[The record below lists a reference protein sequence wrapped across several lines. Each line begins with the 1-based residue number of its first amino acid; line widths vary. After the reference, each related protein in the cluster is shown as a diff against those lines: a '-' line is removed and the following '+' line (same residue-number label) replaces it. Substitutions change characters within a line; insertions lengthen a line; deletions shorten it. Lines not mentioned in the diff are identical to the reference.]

1 MSAGGHP
8 NSTAY
13 PHRECGF
20 SLVELV
26 AALAIGAILVA
37 VAVPSFSSFITQQ
50 RIKATAGNVY
60 LAMGK
65 ARSEAVRRNVN
76 VTVQPTNSPSGWQG
90 GWGIQ
95 DPVNGG
101 YLDSYPAVSGVTIT
115 ATANNVVY
123 QGSGRIQGG
132 QSLQFQV
139 SSSGT
144 SATPRCV
151 LLDASGRPYLKASAC

>member
-1 MSAGGHP
+1 MI
-8 NSTAY
+8 
-13 PHRECGF
+13 
-20 SLVELV
+20 ELV
-26 AALAIGAILVA
+26 AALAVTAILVA
-37 VAVPSFSSFITQQ
+37 IAVPSFSSFVTQQ

-60 LAMGK
+60 LAMSK

-76 VTVQPTNSPSGWQG
+76 VTVQPTNSGSGWQG

-101 YLDSYPAVSGVTIT
+101 YLDSYSAVTGVTIT
-115 ATANNVVY
+115 TTANNVVY

-132 QSLQFQV
+132 TSLQFQI

-144 SATPRCV
+144 SSTPRCV
-151 LLDASGRPYLKASAC
+151 LLDASGRPYLKAAAC